1 MKRFQGQVALVTGQT
16 ILIDGG
22 RWMVSAFRPRPA

>member
-1 MKRFQGQVALVTGQT
+1 VVYLVSDESSMLTGQT

-22 RWMVSAFRPRPA
+22 MVLH